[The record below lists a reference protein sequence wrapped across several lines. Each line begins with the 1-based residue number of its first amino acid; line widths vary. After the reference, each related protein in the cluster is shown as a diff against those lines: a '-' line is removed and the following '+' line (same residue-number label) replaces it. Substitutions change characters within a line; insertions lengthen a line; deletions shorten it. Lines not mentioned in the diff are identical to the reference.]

1 MIAQGSTTPGRV
13 ESGVVAV
20 VVVIYVAIFVLI
32 LIGWVKILSKAGYSG
47 WWVLIGFVPLVN
59 LVMLLVFAFSDW
71 PVLQEVRRL
80 RSGAGYGGYASGPTE
95 GPLAR
100 PYAPPAPPPPPTP

>member
-1 MIAQGSTTPGRV
+1 MIAKSSTTPGGL
-13 ESGVVAV
+13 ESGALAV
-20 VVVIYVAIFVLI
+20 IVIIYVAVFILF

-47 WWVLIGFVPLVN
+47 WWVLIGLVPLVN

-80 RSGAGYGGYASGPTE
+80 RSGAPYAGYSGPTE
-95 GPLAR
+95 GPLSR
-100 PYAPPAPPPPPTP
+100 PYLRPPPPPPRTP